1 MADDVFGNNQKE
13 NPSVQDALF
22 EAVDSDKFHYKQIK
36 DVPIAEEYYKTKKK
50 IQKVTTN
57 ITYVN
62 NNNNIN
68 INDNKDDDDIDEKE
82 YITYKKFVSKRQIP
96 VTSSSREVK
105 VTEKVGRV
113 EKVSEGEKLH
123 SRGRGRKY
131 RTKNEK
137 EILNKFYNEN
147 KNYSRSKERMNK
159 KESEENVNEKDNSF
173 GEKKSV
179 KITIEKTGGRNS
191 SLNKEEMR
199 KIYKKENNN
208 DNIDID
214 NIDDDDNNNNIDND
228 NVKRTEMSYSKRRKH
243 FGKKFNDEDEK
254 EVEDDDN

>member
-36 DVPIAEEYYKTKKK
+36 DVPIAEEYYKTKKQ

-68 INDNKDDDDIDEKE
+68 INEDKDDDDIDEKE
-82 YITYKKFVSKRQIP
+82 YITYKTFVSKHPIP
-96 VTSSSREVK
+96 VPSSKGEFK

-113 EKVSEGEKLH
+113 IKVGEGEKLH

-147 KNYSRSKERMNK
+147 KNYSKSKERINK
-159 KESEENVNEKDNSF
+159 KESEENVNEKDNAM

-179 KITIEKTGGRNS
+179 KIIIQKTGDRNTS
-191 SLNKEEMR
+191 FNKEEMR
-199 KIYKKENNN
+199 EIYKIENNN

-214 NIDDDDNNNNIDND
+214 NIDNDNKNVDNNNIN
-228 NVKRTEMSYSKRRKH
+228 RTEMTYSERRKY

-254 EVEDDDN
+254 ELEDEN